1 MNKVQLE
8 ILIKLP
14 KRHYDAV
21 IKLLN
26 SKVTDK
32 DLNPMFPDNWSHN
45 SKWPLES
52 EESNAERWVK
62 WEPHQLRIDAE
73 LERQMGC

>member
-1 MNKVQLE
+1 
-8 ILIKLP
+8 
-14 KRHYDAV
+14 
-21 IKLLN
+21 
-26 SKVTDK
+26 
-32 DLNPMFPDNWSHN
+32 MFPNNWSHN

-52 EESNAERWVK
+52 EESNAERWAK

>member
-1 MNKVQLE
+1 MNKTQLE

-21 IKLLN
+21 IKLIN
-26 SKVTDK
+26 PKITDE
-32 DLNPMFPDNWSHN
+32 DLKPMFPDNWSHD
-45 SKWPLES
+45 SKWPDFNK
-52 EESNAERWVK
+52 ESNADFWKR